1 VSALFVRIAL
11 DIWSLLCFLMN
22 FRIFF
27 YFCEECHCNFG
38 EDCIASVDASGDIL
52 NNSLR
57 ILTILTILQFN
68 FADL

>member
-1 VSALFVRIAL
+1 
-11 DIWSLLCFLMN
+11 MN